1 MKKFYCFF
9 CFVSFLIANDEVQNI
24 IKSASEGRE
33 VIVENNEVSEVV
45 DNNDKNKMLYK
56 NEVIL
61 NWHYAFQKEN
71 KRSAEVVGKMS
82 ENALIKNVNQI
93 DNVSN
98 GSSGKNNEKTIVVKG
113 FCFIVDEINVGKQP
127 SSLRTECQTNYGS
140 IILFGNLVNVDEKAT
155 LALDVKYIEKNGY
168 RFEVVESIVTNE
180 EKTSYNIATYV
191 NDRKISEVALT
202 SVEQSA
208 NEAKN
213 YTNQYLTAL
222 ERSKTRQEVVY
233 GTSNSGTVGY
243 VTPMATTN
251 TVAPDPLNYLALAG
265 TSVLTSAIKN
275 TATIFKKDLPYLYQI
290 VAKSKI
296 WIDIKIK
303 EEGEYVK

>member
-140 IILFGNLVNVDEKAT
+140 IILFGNLVNVDEKYDELHGGDTLNLVHGLFEEKDALIFENCEAKSAT
-155 LALDVKYIEKNGY
+155 LIGKGGKGVKIEFQDMNNLLIWSAVGNAP
-168 RFEVVESIVTNE
+168 F
-180 EKTSYNIATYV
+180 
-191 NDRKISEVALT
+191 VALEPWT
-202 SVEQSA
+202 GLASCSDEDGLF
-208 NEAKN
+208 EHKRGM
-213 YTNQYLTAL
+213 TIL
-222 ERSKTRQEVVY
+222 EKDE
-233 GTSNSGTVGY
+233 TV
-243 VTPMATTN
+243 
-251 TVAPDPLNYLALAG
+251 
-265 TSVLTSAIKN
+265 S
-275 TATIFKKDLPYLYQI
+275 FKF
-290 VAKSKI
+290 KI
-296 WIDIKIK
+296 TMI
-303 EEGEYVK
+303 